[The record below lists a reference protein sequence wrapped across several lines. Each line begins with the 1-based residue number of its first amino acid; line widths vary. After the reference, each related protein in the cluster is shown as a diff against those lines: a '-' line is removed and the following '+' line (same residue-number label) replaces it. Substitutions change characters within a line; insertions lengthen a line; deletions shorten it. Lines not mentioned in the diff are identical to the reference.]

1 MWRPIVAGA
10 LMLALAACA
19 SEPRRAYRGGP
30 AGAEARLRRG
40 LFVSPSGEPFRGA
53 DGLGAWFAGA
63 DADHD
68 GSLTAAEFQAD
79 AERFFRRLD
88 VNGDGV
94 IDGFEMQAYEQSVAP
109 EIAALEFDRGA
120 GSGQTAGG
128 RRGGGMGGGGMG
140 GRGGGRRG
148 GGMGGRGRGGA
159 EAPSG
164 NAGPRGSGR
173 EGAARYSLINEP
185 EPVTGADE
193 NLDGRVSLEEW
204 RRATARR
211 FATLD
216 KLKAGRLTLA
226 ALRGETPPKR

>member
-1 MWRPIVAGA
+1 MLRPIVAGA
-10 LMLALAACA
+10 LVLALAACA
-19 SEPRRAYRGGP
+19 SEPRRGERGYRGGP

-68 GSLTAAEFQAD
+68 GSLTPAEFQAD

-94 IDGFEMQAYEQSVAP
+94 IDGFELQAYEQSIAP
-109 EIAALEFDRGA
+109 EIAALDIDRGA
-120 GSGQTAGG
+120 GEAAGE
-128 RRGGGMGGGGMG
+128 RRGGGTGGGGM

-159 EAPSG
+159 APPTGGGS
-164 NAGPRGSGR
+164 PRGSGR
-173 EGAARYSLINEP
+173 EGASRYSLINEP
-185 EPVTGADE
+185 EPLAGADE
-193 NLDGRVSLEEW
+193 NLDGRVTLEEW
-204 RRATARR
+204 RRATTRR
-211 FATLD
+211 FETLD
-216 KLKAGRLTLA
+216 KLKAGRLTLE
-226 ALRGETPPKR
+226 ALRGKAPPKR